1 MSVVK
6 SKRGESELQVV
17 TKSIALASYTIH
29 ICSNEK
35 NFPKRYRWCLTGKIV
50 EHTIEICN
58 KERLGIKQYIRY
70 MDDFILIHPD
80 KEYLKYCL
88 DEINKHVTGLNLK
101 LSEKKTQ
108 IFPLKQGIS
117 FLGFRFYLTET
128 GKVIRKLTK
137 ENVCHEKKKLRK
149 MKKLVDDGVMTKE
162 NVDECYMSWKAHA
175 KQGNTHNLILSMDK
189 FYKNLWRGDTDDV

>member
-58 KERLGIKQYIRY
+58 NVNKANSVYVSSARDYQTRRQYQNTALAASYALLTMMDIAYNTFNIDDKRIEHWVGLVIDVQNLIRNWRKS
-70 MDDFILIHPD
+70 DS
-80 KEYLKYCL
+80 E
-88 DEINKHVTGLNLK
+88 KHKNLK
-101 LSEKKTQ
+101 
-108 IFPLKQGIS
+108 
-117 FLGFRFYLTET
+117 
-128 GKVIRKLTK
+128 
-137 ENVCHEKKKLRK
+137 
-149 MKKLVDDGVMTKE
+149 
-162 NVDECYMSWKAHA
+162 
-175 KQGNTHNLILSMDK
+175 
-189 FYKNLWRGDTDDV
+189 